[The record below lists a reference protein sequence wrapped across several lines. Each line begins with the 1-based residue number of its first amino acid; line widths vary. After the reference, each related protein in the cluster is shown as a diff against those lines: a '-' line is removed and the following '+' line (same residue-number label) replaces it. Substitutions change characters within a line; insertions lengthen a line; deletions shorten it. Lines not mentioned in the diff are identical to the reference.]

1 MFPNPHDWIIRQG
14 EAKQAKATAAVAVPV
29 AGPSSLNTTV
39 TLPSSP
45 ELLATKKGKKLP
57 NPDNYDIS
65 DLRSDDSTDEATRPK
80 KSIPT
85 WARSKLQIFLTLRI
99 QLT

>member
-14 EAKQAKATAAVAVPV
+14 EAEKAEASAAPV
-29 AGPSSLNTTV
+29 AGPSSLNSTV

-57 NPDNYDIS
+57 NLDNYDIG
-65 DLRSDDSTDEATRPK
+65 DLRRDDSTEEATMPN
-80 KSIPT
+80 KSIPN
-85 WARSKLQIFLTLRI
+85 WARSKLQIFLTLRV